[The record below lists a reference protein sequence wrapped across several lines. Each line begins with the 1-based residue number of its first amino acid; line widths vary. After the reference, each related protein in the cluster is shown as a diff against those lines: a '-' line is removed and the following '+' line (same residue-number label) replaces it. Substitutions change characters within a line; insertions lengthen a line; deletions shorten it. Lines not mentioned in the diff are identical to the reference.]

1 MSSVVVDPEYGAVS
15 GISNHEFPPSLLSC
29 HWYSILSLVGTE
41 AVILKLPV
49 PDANIVSEELFR
61 TAFNIFCPNCRK
73 SICPF
78 SSRSF
83 GVVYPSFRSPE
94 VILPNE
100 STVYGWLSP
109 SIPSSFSSNILSVN
123 PASLTS

>member
-1 MSSVVVDPEYGAVS
+1 MNQEV
-15 GISNHEFPPSLLSC
+15 PPSLLSC
-29 HWYSILSLVGTE
+29 HWYSILSFDGTE

-49 PDANIVSEELFR
+49 PDANICSEELLS
-61 TAFNIFCPNCRK
+61 TAFSIFCPNCRK

-78 SSRSF
+78 SSKSF
-83 GVVYPSFRSPE
+83 GVEYPSLSSPE

-109 SIPSSFSSNILSVN
+109 SIPSSFASNILSVN